1 MTPACPSDLA
11 LETHLL
17 DPAASKLSAHLSS
30 CAHCAARLQAMER
43 QGQDFARFVYPATVE
58 KVEEAAAGRRG
69 RSWLWVLA
77 PIPVLAAAALAI
89 QVLQPVE
96 VTPPGAEYIGIKGVA
111 GGVGLTVFA
120 RGAAGATPLA
130 DGAHLPAAAAARFRV
145 RNTDPCRLVLFSVDA
160 AGQVSKL
167 HEGAA
172 PLAPG
177 QHDLDGGAVLDGK
190 PGPERF
196 FAVCSPDLAWTK
208 VEALARTAAS
218 GGAEAVRRAGALAG
232 DAAKL
237 PQATVL
243 VEKDAK

>member
-58 KVEEAAAGRRG
+58 KVEEAAGRRG
-69 RSWLWVLA
+69 RSWLWMLA
-77 PIPVLAAAALAI
+77 PVPVLAAAALA
-89 QVLQPVE
+89 VRLLQPVE
-96 VTPPGAEYIGIKGVA
+96 VTSPGAEYIGIKGVA

-120 RGAAGATPLA
+120 RGATGATPLA
-130 DGAHLPAAAAARFRV
+130 DGAHLPAAAAVRFRV
-145 RNTDPCRLVLFSVDA
+145 RNTDPCRLLVFSVDA

-167 HEGAA
+167 HEAAA
-172 PLAPG
+172 PLAAG
-177 QHDLDGGAVLDGK
+177 QHDLEGGAVLDGK
-190 PGPERF
+190 AGPERF
-196 FAVCSPDLAWTK
+196 FAVCSADLSWTK
-208 VEALARTAAS
+208 VESLARTAAS
-218 GGAEAVRRAGALAG
+218 GGADAVRRAGALAG

-237 PQATVL
+237 PQASVL
-243 VEKDAK
+243 VEKDAP